1 MRGKSLRKRA
11 LVALLHNI
19 RSRRALVRSPL
30 VAEAWGDA
38 GPRLARSDPAGFVDG
53 LPCIVE
59 SLVDELSAES
69 AQQHRRFNVLRR
81 TDIDRERHESVAR
94 DAGLSRSQFYRDL
107 SEARE
112 CLMHALE
119 DRLGAQT
126 CAENEEAEP
135 GGGDARFTAI
145 DALREGGRFARA
157 HELAIAVA
165 RDSNDAAQRVRAF
178 CTLAELEI
186 ELGSFANARG
196 TALQA
201 RSMVADI
208 ADDRTKSL
216 LGATCDLVEFEAAH
230 CQGEPAAALDRSLA
244 IDRLRQ
250 HCQRQDRLF
259 ASLLVKA
266 LVQEASILFERDQAA
281 RAYSIIE
288 EASSVVARNRL
299 GDTRLAVDV
308 AIRVSGIRALHA
320 DQVSS
325 ALDETAKIVERGN
338 RTRDVR
344 TLRLGMQMM
353 SAHLLTLG
361 RLEEAR
367 HFALEARTL
376 IELFGSTLDRLVV
389 LSNLARIDISR
400 GDGTQALGWIGLARG
415 LSCDAFSITQALA
428 ISHAE
433 ALVLIEQPE
442 RAAAM
447 ARALGDRVGEWPRLL
462 GRAKLAEATAL
473 SALMRER
480 EARACSEEAVAFSR
494 GTAGPLLHLRALDL
508 NVKLTGNAGSKA
520 ALRDLQAAL
529 SA

>member
-259 ASLLVKA
+259 
-266 LVQEASILFERDQAA
+266 ERDQAA